1 MLSFLPQAAQKINTL
16 QVSSTS
22 VTINVLVESLHLPT
36 FQSPRYQ
43 GTVTGV
49 GNMAMDM
56 KNEPLQ
62 FLATDADYAA
72 TGVNQQL
79 SAQSQLPHTQ
89 VYHLYEDPCGNKA
102 VHRPNSK
109 FTPKPHLWEMFCS
122 CCNVDCWNCLEICL
136 ETTFPCLCLIS
147 SAHLFFLKGLN
158 PNIIYYVNG
167 SSDFSIVGGYLFM
180 TTNLTEATL
189 NLQVR

>member
-1 MLSFLPQAAQKINTL
+1 MFRVLCLYSNVLSLLSQATQKINTF
-16 QVSSTS
+16 QFSSTS

-72 TGVNQQL
+72 TGVNQTL
-79 SAQSQLPHTQ
+79 RAQSQLPHTQ
-89 VYHLYEDPCGNKA
+89 VYHLYEDPILE
-102 VHRPNSK
+102 PNSK

-122 CCNVDCWNCLEICL
+122 FCNVDYWNHP
-136 ETTFPCLCLIS
+136 ETTFFKCSMSVFDIRCS
-147 SAHLFFLKGLN
+147 SFF
-158 PNIIYYVNG
+158 
-167 SSDFSIVGGYLFM
+167 
-180 TTNLTEATL
+180 
-189 NLQVR
+189 